1 MGYSVYTEFATQDEA
16 IPESC
21 RYRVHKQP
29 AGSGR
34 IGFRVDYNGCGTGSM
49 MTNGLYPRI
58 LDPEP
63 RTPSLEVAYQHLLW
77 KSRLSGPFVSIW
89 RSWARALRWARYLQ
103 KKNCRGIIIYAI
115 DLDVVQ
121 NPIYDAHKIVKELQ
135 QQQEQQEYPSRGRD
149 LSLKNHLE
157 ELLVYN
163 GIDASTCAI
172 LASIPAGS
180 ENVKVAAH
188 FAHALIPKELYK
200 EISILHYRQQQQLQL
215 LQLQQQSTF
224 FPYAFQQYP
233 TTTTTAKPYN
243 NNPSCNFF
251 STSLPPP
258 LSSSYYHSAV
268 PSGTAGT
275 TCTLF
280 DSLLSRL
287 YVDILLRRG
296 NVETSKLL
304 ELVIAMC
311 TDFALMGK
319 KEMVVVESDVMGARL
334 RGDSDLST
342 FSSSSCGTMGS
353 VE

>member
-1 MGYSVYTEFATQDEA
+1 MGYSVYTAFAAQDEA

-21 RYRVHKQP
+21 LYRVHKQP

-135 QQQEQQEYPSRGRD
+135 QQQEQEQQEYPTRGRD

-215 LQLQQQSTF
+215 LQLQQQLF
-224 FPYAFQQYP
+224 FPYAFHQYP
-233 TTTTTAKPYN
+233 ATTTKPPYN

-258 LSSSYYHSAV
+258 PSSSYHHSAV

-311 TDFALMGK
+311 TDFALAGK
-319 KEMVVVESDVMGARL
+319 KETVVVESDVMGARS

-342 FSSSSCGTMGS
+342 FSTSSCGTMGS